1 MSDNNKI
8 LSNENLKGSYW
19 RVRISAPEIT
29 ATAQAGQFVHMRLPL
44 LRDRILR
51 RPFSICDA
59 SEDGTLTLVYKV
71 VGAGT
76 ERLSDL
82 KPGNC
87 CDLMGPLGKPYG
99 MPEPGTVPILVA
111 GGYGSASTLLLAK
124 RAHTKG
130 ILLLG
135 ARSKDDLLLVDEYK
149 ALGFDVRTATNDGSD
164 GHKGFVTDLLDDAL
178 AGLKG
183 AKAAIYGCGPDMM
196 LMALGRKAVALK
208 LHAELSLDHH
218 MCCGVGAC
226 FACVVRVKDST
237 GPDGWRYA
245 RACKEG
251 PVFKAEDIYYG

>member
-1 MSDNNKI
+1 MSDNNTI
-8 LSNENLKGSYW
+8 ISNDNLKGDYW
-19 RVRISAPEIT
+19 RVRFSAPEV
-29 ATAQAGQFVHMRLPL
+29 AVRSQAGQFVHVKLPL
-44 LRDRILR
+44 LSDRILR

-59 SEDGTLTLVYKV
+59 SDDGVLTLVYKV

-82 KPGNC
+82 KPGDNC
-87 CDLMGPLGKPYG
+87 DILGPLGKPFSAPG
-99 MPEPGTVPILVA
+99 PGTVPILVA
-111 GGYGSASTLLLAK
+111 GGYGSAATLLLAK
-124 RAHTKG
+124 RSQEKG

-135 ARSKDDLLLVDEYK
+135 ARSKDDLILVDEYK

-164 GHKGFVTDLLDDAL
+164 GHKGFVTELLDGAI

-183 AKAAIYGCGPDMM
+183 AKVAIYGCGPDMM
-196 LMALGRKAVALK
+196 LMALGRKALSLGVY
-208 LHAELSLDHH
+208 AELSLDHH

-226 FACVVRVKDST
+226 FACVVRVKDGS